1 MTDFLDSTADI
12 CARIGENPDRR
23 GPLDDMLKVL
33 DKAGYPTSK
42 GRLYKAQMRGELRYV
57 IHGNRA
63 IHRVADVLDWA
74 LSRVRKPEDGPAA
87 RVARTRASA
96 RARSKLRGVDI
107 GAQEPVAA
115 AA

>member
-12 CARIGENPDRR
+12 CARIGEDPDRR

-42 GRLYKAQMRGELRYV
+42 GRLYKAQMRRELRYV

-63 IHRVADVLDWA
+63 IHRVADELRDFRGSRTAIHGASVPCKAGPLTWGSRPCRA
-74 LSRVRKPEDGPAA
+74 L
-87 RVARTRASA
+87 
-96 RARSKLRGVDI
+96 
-107 GAQEPVAA
+107 
-115 AA
+115 